1 MVDLD
6 DYGNEIATRM
16 SAAWES
22 DTKNTSRSPNGGR
35 SNSMTESP
43 KIPKYHFPSE
53 HLGKAY
59 KFSRPFRR
67 PYRVDKMFP
76 NGAEVTSLNGGRAQT
91 IRVALDCARH
101 CPREL
106 EDNAE
111 DLSLDRLEELEGDN
125 SMEDSIS
132 EAECTNGQDPM
143 SCPTPGGDVDDKV
156 AEERPNTSRV
166 RRSRRIKKKKRPM
179 S

>member
-22 DTKNTSRSPNGGR
+22 ATKNTSRSPNGGR

-53 HLGKAY
+53 SFGTAY

-91 IRVALDCARH
+91 IRVALDRARH

-143 SCPTPGGDVDDKV
+143 SCPTPSGDVDDKV
-156 AEERPNTSRV
+156 AEEKPNTSRV
-166 RRSRRIKKKKRPM
+166 RRSRRIKKKRRPM